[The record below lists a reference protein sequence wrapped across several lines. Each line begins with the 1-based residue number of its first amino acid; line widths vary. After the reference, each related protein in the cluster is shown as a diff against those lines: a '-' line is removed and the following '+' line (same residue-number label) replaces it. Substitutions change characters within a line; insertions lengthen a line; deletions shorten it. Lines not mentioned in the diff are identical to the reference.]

1 MKKVFIPIN
10 TKIPVE
16 RQFPNR
22 VPIWGNY
29 EFIISTK
36 EPEQEYDYVVV
47 LDDIEYSLRLMCC
60 KQNICLFTGEPP
72 YVKLYPRKY
81 LNQFGHVYT
90 CQSSVLK
97 RDNAC
102 LSYPALPW
110 MLYYNFYNDKQKE
123 ELLID
128 YDFLKNR
135 PTLQRKNKICLFTS
149 NKKISKGHIERIK
162 FALKL
167 QEEMPD
173 LIDIYGSGFTNVDY
187 KYEVMVQYKYAI
199 VIENCSYPYYWTEKL
214 ADTFLSGCYP
224 IYFGDPHIGD
234 FFSRSEMA
242 VIDIRNFDESKQTIK
257 KIIDNNVYEKQYEN
271 ICHARDKILDKYN
284 MFSLIS
290 STLDS
295 IPAKLDKEK
304 LLLSPMRL
312 SVFDR
317 IRNRIYRLFY

>member
-97 RDNAC
+97 RDN
-102 LSYPALPW
+102 
-110 MLYYNFYNDKQKE
+110 
-123 ELLID
+123 
-128 YDFLKNR
+128 
-135 PTLQRKNKICLFTS
+135 
-149 NKKISKGHIERIK
+149 
-162 FALKL
+162 
-167 QEEMPD
+167 
-173 LIDIYGSGFTNVDY
+173 
-187 KYEVMVQYKYAI
+187 
-199 VIENCSYPYYWTEKL
+199 VI
-214 ADTFLSGCYP
+214 FLSLHYLGCY
-224 IYFGDPHIGD
+224 I
-234 FFSRSEMA
+234 
-242 VIDIRNFDESKQTIK
+242 TI
-257 KIIDNNVYEKQYEN
+257 
-271 ICHARDKILDKYN
+271 L
-284 MFSLIS
+284 
-290 STLDS
+290 
-295 IPAKLDKEK
+295 
-304 LLLSPMRL
+304 
-312 SVFDR
+312 
-317 IRNRIYRLFY
+317 

>member
-102 LSYPALPW
+102 LSYPALP
-110 MLYYNFYNDKQKE
+110 F
-123 ELLID
+123 
-128 YDFLKNR
+128 
-135 PTLQRKNKICLFTS
+135 
-149 NKKISKGHIERIK
+149 
-162 FALKL
+162 
-167 QEEMPD
+167 
-173 LIDIYGSGFTNVDY
+173 
-187 KYEVMVQYKYAI
+187 
-199 VIENCSYPYYWTEKL
+199 
-214 ADTFLSGCYP
+214 
-224 IYFGDPHIGD
+224 
-234 FFSRSEMA
+234 
-242 VIDIRNFDESKQTIK
+242 
-257 KIIDNNVYEKQYEN
+257 
-271 ICHARDKILDKYN
+271 
-284 MFSLIS
+284 
-290 STLDS
+290 
-295 IPAKLDKEK
+295 
-304 LLLSPMRL
+304 
-312 SVFDR
+312 
-317 IRNRIYRLFY
+317 